1 VVLFAVIRKGRR
13 SILMIVPLLFEL
25 FALFF
30 PAAAAPVRQAKRRPR
45 GSIYPYTTACF
56 VAERML

>member
-1 VVLFAVIRKGRR
+1 MVLFAVSGRGKR
-13 SILMIVPLLFEL
+13 SILMIVPLLFEP